1 MIIPPAVFSSAGAGF
16 TITRSA
22 KGVTF
27 NFLPIVV
34 SIFVLMKEFVPRGC
48 RPAKLREF
56 YTKPLAVAIFTV
68 Y

>member
-22 KGVTF
+22 RGVTF

-34 SIFVLMKEFVPRGC
+34 SIFVLMKEFILPGC
-48 RPAKLREF
+48 RTAKLHEF
-56 YTKPLAVAIFTV
+56 YTKPLTFAILTV
-68 Y
+68 N